1 MRIKIT
7 SSNVGLET
15 GREYE
20 VWMMY
25 PTLSG
30 PMGYEYSWVFVVDD
44 GLSHCLWGLEDV
56 EVIDPDVSNFV
67 FTLPISRSATVTLE
81 HKCFAG
87 LPLFRERLFEFEKGA
102 YEEFKAAIA
111 AFQG

>member
-30 PMGYEYSWVFVVDD
+30 PTHADRSWIFVVDE
-44 GLSHCLWGLEDV
+44 GLVHDLWDLKEV

-67 FTLPISRSATVTLE
+67 FTPAISRSVTATLE

-87 LPLFRERLFEFEKGA
+87 LSRLRERLFEFEKGA